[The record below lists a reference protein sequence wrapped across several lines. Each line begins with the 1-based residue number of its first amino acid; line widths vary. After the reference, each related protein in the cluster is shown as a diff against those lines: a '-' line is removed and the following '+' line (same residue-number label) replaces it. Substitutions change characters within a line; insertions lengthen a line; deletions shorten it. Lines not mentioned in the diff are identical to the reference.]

1 VHGLPPPIFFLK
13 GCGERKIAFFVNI
26 ESISQPPISCLSA
39 EQRYHAFLE
48 FLPDPVFV
56 FNLDNT
62 VSYLNPAFEKVFGW
76 SLTELEGKIVPF
88 VPVSAK
94 EQTRLGIEKLY
105 REKAI
110 HGFETQRL
118 TRDGRLL
125 DIVVDG
131 AIFYDDQDRP
141 AGQVITLRDVTQ
153 EKRVARINQ
162 ALFRIANSL
171 YQFRRLEDRLEFI
184 IKEVQELLAVRGAS
198 VILLDEEKQE
208 FYFPVANFEDAG
220 TGSRMR
226 EIRFPADKGVAGHVY
241 RTGKPLIV
249 PDYPQSPYYF
259 PVVDMKSG
267 YQTHNMLDVPIQ
279 IPERMIGVLSAVN
292 KKEGEFDQTDVE
304 FLSAIA
310 SAVAFPIENARIN
323 AELRLSY
330 EEVQTLSRAKDR
342 VIHHLSHE
350 LKTPVSILSASL
362 GLLEK
367 KLSGGN
373 EGAGIRRIL
382 ERAQRSLTRIL
393 EMQYQVQDILRQRDY
408 RAYDL
413 LSALMDNCSDML
425 ETLADETCGQET
437 ASRKI
442 RSRIQELFGPMES
455 VSEEIQLDVFAENV
469 IRELAPRFSH
479 RNCRIH
485 RNITPAPP
493 VFIPKDVLYKIIE
506 GLIRNAVEN
515 TPDSGAIEINIHKV
529 ASGSELEV
537 RDFGIGIT
545 AENQKSIFESQVTTA
560 EPLQYATRKPHDF
573 HAGGKGFDLL
583 RMKIFS
589 ERYHFSIRM
598 RSSRCIYIPED
609 KDSCPGDIALCRHCQ
624 TLEDCMRSGGT
635 SMTVSFI

>member
-1 VHGLPPPIFFLK
+1 MENK
-13 GCGERKIAFFVNI
+13 TN
-26 ESISQPPISCLSA
+26 SQSSISCLSA
-39 EQRYHAFLE
+39 EQRYRAFLE

-62 VSYLNPAFEKVFGW
+62 VSYLNPAFEKIFGW
-76 SLTELEGKIVPF
+76 SLSELEGKIVPF
-88 VPVSAK
+88 VPESAK
-94 EQTRLGIEKLY
+94 DQTLLGIEGLY
-105 REKAI
+105 SDKVI

-118 TRDGRLL
+118 TKDGRLL

-131 AIFYDDQDRP
+131 AVFYDDQGRP
-141 AGQVITLRDVTQ
+141 AGQVITLRDMTQ

-171 YQFRRLEDRLEFI
+171 YQFRKLEDRLEFI
-184 IKEVQELLAVRGAS
+184 IKEVQVLLAVRGAS

-208 FYFPVANFEDAG
+208 FYFPVANYEDAG
-220 TGSRMR
+220 TGKRIK
-226 EIRFPADKGVAGHVY
+226 EIRFPVDKGVAGHVY

-249 PDYPQSPYYF
+249 PDTSQDPHFF
-259 PVVDMKSG
+259 PIVDMKSG

-279 IPERMIGVLSAVN
+279 IPERMIGVLCAVN
-292 KKEGEFDQTDVE
+292 KKDGEFDQTDVE

-350 LKTPVSILSASL
+350 LKTPVSVLSASL

-367 KLSGGN
+367 KLLCNNDNSGT
-373 EGAGIRRIL
+373 RRIL

-393 EMQYQVQDILRQRDY
+393 DIQYQVQDILRQRDY
-408 RAYDL
+408 RAYNL
-413 LSALMDNCSDML
+413 LSELMDTCSDML
-425 ETLADETCGQET
+425 ETLADEACEKGI
-437 ASRKI
+437 ASQKI
-442 RSRIQELFGPMES
+442 RSRIHELFGPEES
-455 VSEEIQLDVFAENV
+455 VSEEIQLDVFTENV
-469 IRELAPRFSH
+469 IHELEPRFSH
-479 RNCRIH
+479 RKCRIYRH
-485 RNITPAPP
+485 IAPTPP

-506 GLIRNAVEN
+506 GLLRNAIEN
-515 TPDSGAIEINIHKV
+515 TPDSGVIEV
-529 ASGSELEV
+529 GVRRLASGSELDI
-537 RDFGIGIT
+537 RDHGVGIT
-545 AENQKSIFESQVTTA
+545 VENQKFIFESHVTTS
-560 EPLQYATRKPHDF
+560 EPLQYATRKPYDF

-598 RSSRCIYIPED
+598 RSNRCIYIPED
-609 KDSCPGDIALCRHCQ
+609 KDQCPGDIDACHHCY
-624 TLEDCMRSGGT
+624 TPEDCIRSGGT
-635 SMTVSFI
+635 TMTVNFI

>member
-1 VHGLPPPIFFLK
+1 M
-13 GCGERKIAFFVNI
+13 NN
-26 ESISQPPISCLSA
+26 ESNSQSPISCLSA
-39 EQRYHAFLE
+39 EQRYRAFLE

-76 SLTELEGKIVPF
+76 SLAELEGKIVPF
-88 VPVSAK
+88 VPESARD
-94 EQTRLGIEKLY
+94 QTRLGNDFLPESDFLPEIVKLY
-105 REKAI
+105 SEKVI

-118 TRDGRLL
+118 TKDGRLL

-131 AIFYDDQDRP
+131 AIFYDDDGQP

-153 EKRVARINQ
+153 EKRLARINQ

-208 FYFPVANFEDAG
+208 FYFPVANYEDAG

-249 PDYPQSPYYF
+249 PDTSQSPYFF
-259 PVVDMKSG
+259 PIVDMKSG

-279 IPERMIGVLSAVN
+279 IPERMIGVLCAVN
-292 KKEGEFDQTDVE
+292 KKDGEFDQTDVE

-350 LKTPVSILSASL
+350 LKTPVSVLSASL
-362 GLLEK
+362 CLLGK
-367 KLSGGN
+367 KLSGKN
-373 EGAGIRRIL
+373 DDPGIPRIL

-393 EMQYQVQDILRQRDY
+393 DIQYQVQDILRQRDY
-408 RAYDL
+408 RAYNL
-413 LSALMDNCSDML
+413 LSALMDTCSDVL
-425 ETLADETCGQET
+425 ETLADEACEQGA
-437 ASRKI
+437 ASQKI
-442 RSRIQELFGPMES
+442 KKRIAELFGPTES
-455 VSEEIQLDVFAENV
+455 VSEEIQLDVFTENV
-469 IRELAPRFSH
+469 IRELEPRFSH
-479 RNCRIH
+479 RKCRIH
-485 RNITPAPP
+485 RHIMPTPP

-506 GLIRNAVEN
+506 GLLRNAIEN
-515 TPDSGAIEINIHKV
+515 TPDSGVIEIGIRSL
-529 ASGSELEV
+529 ASGSELEI

-545 AENQKSIFESQVTTA
+545 AENQKLIFESHVTTS
-560 EPLQYATRKPHDF
+560 EPLQYATRKPYDF

-598 RSSRCIYIPED
+598 RSNRCIYIPED
-609 KDSCPGDIALCRHCQ
+609 KNSCPGDIEQCRHCK
-624 TLEDCMRSGGT
+624 TLEDCTRSGGT
-635 SMTVSFI
+635 TMTVNFI

>member
-1 VHGLPPPIFFLK
+1 M
-13 GCGERKIAFFVNI
+13 
-26 ESISQPPISCLSA
+26 
-39 EQRYHAFLE
+39 
-48 FLPDPVFV
+48 PDPVFV

-76 SLTELEGKIVPF
+76 SLSELEGKIIPF
-88 VPVSAK
+88 VPESAK

-105 REKAI
+105 SEKAI

-131 AIFYDDQDRP
+131 AIFYDEHCRP
-141 AGQVITLRDVTQ
+141 AGQVITLRDVTR
-153 EKRVARINQ
+153 EKRVGRMNQ
-162 ALFRIANSL
+162 ALLRIANSL

-184 IKEVQELLAVRGAS
+184 IQEVQELLAVRGAS
-198 VILLDEEKQE
+198 VILLDAEKQE

-220 TGSRMR
+220 TEERMR

-249 PDYPQSPYYF
+249 PDYPRSPYFF

-267 YQTHNMLDVPIQ
+267 YQTLNMLDVPIQ
-279 IPERMIGVLSAVN
+279 IPERMIGVLCAVN

-350 LKTPVSILSASL
+350 LKTPVSVLSASL
-362 GLLEK
+362 GLLGK
-367 KLSGGN
+367 KISGKN
-373 EGAGIRRIL
+373 EDPGVQRIL
-382 ERAQRSLTRIL
+382 ERAQRSLARIL
-393 EMQYQVQDILRQRDY
+393 DMQYQVQDILRQRDY

-413 LSALMDNCSDML
+413 LSVLMDNCADML
-425 ETLADETCGQET
+425 ETLADEACEAGT

-442 RSRIQELFGPMES
+442 RSRIQELFGPVDS

-469 IRELAPRFSH
+469 IRELEPRFAH
-479 RNCRIH
+479 RNCRIL
-485 RNITPAPP
+485 RQFAPTPP
-493 VFIPKDVLYKIIE
+493 VFIPKDVLYKLIE
-506 GLIRNAVEN
+506 GLLRNAIEN
-515 TPDSGAIEINIHKV
+515 TPDSGLIEIGIRSQ
-529 ASGSELEV
+529 ASGSELEIK
-537 RDFGIGIT
+537 DYGIGIT
-545 AENQKSIFESQVTTA
+545 AENQKLIFESHVTTM
-560 EPLQYATRKPHDF
+560 EPLQYATRSPYDF

-598 RSSRCIYIPED
+598 RSNRCMYIPED
-609 KDSCPGDIALCRHCQ
+609 TDLCPGDVRQCSHCN
-624 TLEDCMRSGGT
+624 TLEDCLRSGGT
-635 SMTVSFI
+635 TMTVSFI

>member
-1 VHGLPPPIFFLK
+1 MTNKSDSSSPLSFFS
-13 GCGERKIAFFVNI
+13 V
-26 ESISQPPISCLSA
+26 
-39 EQRYHAFLE
+39 EQRYRAFLE

-62 VSYLNPAFEKVFGW
+62 VSYLNPAFERIFGW
-76 SLTELEGKIVPF
+76 SLAELEGKIVPF
-88 VPVSAK
+88 VPESAK

-105 REKAI
+105 SEKVI

-131 AIFYDDQDRP
+131 AIFFDELGRP
-141 AGQVITLRDVTQ
+141 AGQVITLRDVTR
-153 EKRVARINQ
+153 EKRVGRINQ

-198 VILLDEEKQE
+198 VILLDEESRE

-220 TGSRMR
+220 TGKRMK

-249 PDYPQSPYYF
+249 PDYPRSPFFF
-259 PVVDMKSG
+259 PTVDMKSG

-279 IPERMIGVLSAVN
+279 IPDRMIGVLCAVN
-292 KKEGEFDQTDVE
+292 KKDGEFDQTDVE

-323 AELRLSY
+323 EELRMSY

-350 LKTPVSILSASL
+350 LKTPVSVLSASL

-367 KLSGGN
+367 KITGSN
-373 EGAGIRRIL
+373 ADIRRIL

-408 RAYDL
+408 RAYNL
-413 LSALMDNCSDML
+413 LSALMDNCSDVL
-425 ETLADETCGQET
+425 ETLADEACGQEG
-437 ASRKI
+437 ALLKI
-442 RSRIQELFGPMES
+442 RNRIHELFGPAES
-455 VSEEIQLDVFAENV
+455 ASEEIQLDVFTGNV
-469 IRELAPRFSH
+469 IRELEPRFSH
-479 RNCRIH
+479 RKCTIH
-485 RNITPAPP
+485 HHIVPCPP

-506 GLIRNAVEN
+506 GLFRNAVEN
-515 TPDSGAIEINIHKV
+515 TPDSGVIKISIRKL

-537 RDFGIGIT
+537 KDFGIGIT
-545 AENQKSIFESQVTTA
+545 AENQKLIFESHVSTS
-560 EPLQYATRKPHDF
+560 EPLQYATRKPYDF

-609 KDSCPGDIALCRHCQ
+609 KDLCPGDIDQCRHCKEI
-624 TLEDCMRSGGT
+624 EDCIRSGGT
-635 SMTVSFI
+635 TMTVNFI

>member
-1 VHGLPPPIFFLK
+1 MNL
-13 GCGERKIAFFVNI
+13 
-26 ESISQPPISCLSA
+26 ESTQPAVSHLGV
-39 EQRYHAFLE
+39 EQRYRAFLE

-56 FNLDNT
+56 INLDNT

-76 SLTELEGKIVPF
+76 SLAELEGRAVPF
-88 VPVSAK
+88 ASETAGDPSRTGGDFLL
-94 EQTRLGIEKLY
+94 EIDNLDTEKV
-105 REKAI
+105 I

-131 AIFYDDQDRP
+131 AIFYDDQGRP
-141 AGQVITLRDVTQ
+141 AGQVITLRDATR

-208 FYFPVANFEDAG
+208 FYFPVANYEDAG
-220 TGSRMR
+220 TGNRMK

-249 PDYPQSPYYF
+249 PDYPQSPYFF

-267 YQTHNMLDVPIQ
+267 YQTLNMLDVPIQ
-279 IPERMIGVLSAVN
+279 IPERMIGVLCAVN
-292 KKEGEFDQTDVE
+292 KKDGEFDRTDVE

-323 AELRLSY
+323 EELRLSY

-350 LKTPVSILSASL
+350 LKTPVSVLSASL

-367 KLSGGN
+367 KLPAMDNDPGT
-373 EGAGIRRIL
+373 RRIL

-393 EMQYQVQDILRQRDY
+393 GMQYQVQDILRQRDY
-408 RAYDL
+408 RAHNL
-413 LSALMDNCSDML
+413 LSALMDSCSDVL
-425 ETLADETCGQET
+425 ETLADETCET
-437 ASRKI
+437 GAASLII
-442 RSRIQELFGPMES
+442 RNRIHELFGPAET
-455 VSEEIQLDVFAENV
+455 VSEEIQLDVFTESV
-469 IRELAPRFSH
+469 IRELEPRFSH
-479 RNCRIH
+479 RKCRIH
-485 RNITPAPP
+485 RHITPTAP
-493 VFIPKDVLYKIIE
+493 VFIPRDVLYKIIE
-506 GLIRNAVEN
+506 GLLRNAVEN
-515 TPDSGAIEINIHKV
+515 TPDHGVIEIAVRGPASGA
-529 ASGSELEV
+529 ELEV

-545 AENQKSIFESQVTTA
+545 AENQKLIFESHVSTS
-560 EPLQYATRKPHDF
+560 EPLQYATKKPYDF

-609 KDSCPGDIALCRHCQ
+609 TDLCPGDIERCRHCR
-624 TLEDCMRSGGT
+624 TLQDCIRSGGT
-635 SMTVSFI
+635 TMTVNFI

>member
-1 VHGLPPPIFFLK
+1 VKNQSNTEP
-13 GCGERKIAFFVNI
+13 
-26 ESISQPPISCLSA
+26 SISCLSA

-76 SLTELEGKIVPF
+76 SLAELEGKIIPF
-88 VPVSAK
+88 VPESAK
-94 EQTRLGIEKLY
+94 DQTRLGIEKLY
-105 REKAI
+105 SEKAI

-118 TRDGRLL
+118 TKDGRLL

-131 AIFYDDQDRP
+131 AIFYDDDGRP
-141 AGQVITLRDVTQ
+141 AGQVVTLRDVTQ
-153 EKRVARINQ
+153 EKRVARTNQ

-171 YQFRRLEDRLEFI
+171 YQYRRLEDRLEFI

-208 FYFPVANFEDAG
+208 FYFPVSNYDDAI
-220 TGSRMR
+220 TGKRMK

-241 RTGKPLIV
+241 HTGKPQIV
-249 PDYPQSPYYF
+249 PDYPRSPYYF
-259 PVVDMKSG
+259 PVVDLKSG
-267 YQTHNMLDVPIQ
+267 FQTHNMLDVPIQ
-279 IPERMIGVLSAVN
+279 IPERMIGVLCAVN
-292 KKEGEFDQTDVE
+292 KKDGEFDQNDID

-310 SAVAFPIENARIN
+310 SAVAYPIENARIN

-330 EEVQTLSRAKDR
+330 EEVQTFSRAKDR

-367 KLSGGN
+367 KLPGMH
-373 EGAGIRRIL
+373 EDPVIRRIL

-393 EMQYQVQDILRQRDY
+393 DMQYQVQDILRQRDY
-408 RAYDL
+408 RAHNL
-413 LSALMDNCSDML
+413 LSVLMDACADML
-425 ETLADETCGQET
+425 ETLADEACDVGTV
-437 ASRKI
+437 SRHIKK
-442 RSRIQELFGPMES
+442 RIDELFGPSES
-455 VSEEIQLDVFAENV
+455 VSEEIQLDVFTENV
-469 IRELAPRFSH
+469 IRELSPRFAH
-479 RNCRIH
+479 RNCRIIRH
-485 RNITPAPP
+485 IAPTPP

-506 GLIRNAVEN
+506 GLLRNAVEN
-515 TPDSGAIEINIHKV
+515 TPDAGVIEINVRKA

-537 RDFGIGIT
+537 RDFGVGIT
-545 AENQKSIFESQVTTA
+545 AENQKLIFESQVSTA
-560 EPLQYATRKPHDF
+560 EPLQYATRKPYDF

-598 RSSRCIYIPED
+598 RSSRCIHIPED
-609 KDSCPGDIALCRHCQ
+609 SDLCPGGIAQCRHCQ
-624 TLEDCMRSGGT
+624 APEDCIRSGGT
-635 SMTVSFI
+635 TMTVNFI

>member
-1 VHGLPPPIFFLK
+1 MENQSNTEP
-13 GCGERKIAFFVNI
+13 A
-26 ESISQPPISCLSA
+26 ISCLSA
-39 EQRYHAFLE
+39 EQRYRAFLE

-62 VSYLNPAFEKVFGW
+62 VSYLNPAFETVFGW
-76 SLTELEGKIVPF
+76 SLAELEGKIIPF
-88 VPVSAK
+88 VPESAK
-94 EQTRLGIEKLY
+94 DQTRLGIEKLY
-105 REKAI
+105 SEKAI

-118 TRDGRLL
+118 TKDGRLL

-131 AIFYDDQDRP
+131 AIFYDDDGRP
-141 AGQVITLRDVTQ
+141 AGQVVTLRDVTQ
-153 EKRVARINQ
+153 EKRVARTNQ

-198 VILLDEEKQE
+198 VILLDEGKQE
-208 FYFPVANFEDAG
+208 FYFPVAKYEDAG
-220 TGSRMR
+220 AGSRMR
-226 EIRFPADKGVAGHVY
+226 EIRFPADKGVAGYVY

-249 PDYPQSPYYF
+249 PDYPRSPYYF

-267 YQTHNMLDVPIQ
+267 YQTLNMLDVPIR
-279 IPERMIGVLSAVN
+279 IPERMIGVLCAVN
-292 KKEGEFDQTDVE
+292 KKDGEFDQADVD

-310 SAVAFPIENARIN
+310 SAVAYPVENARIN
-323 AELRLSY
+323 EELRLSY
-330 EEVQTLSRAKDR
+330 EEVQTFSRAKDR

-350 LKTPVSILSASL
+350 LKTPVSVLSASL
-362 GLLEK
+362 ALLEK
-367 KLSGGN
+367 NYSAEMKIRGSGASWNGPSAVWR
-373 EGAGIRRIL
+373 GYWTCSIRFRTFSGSVITG
-382 ERAQRSLTRIL
+382 RTTCCR
-393 EMQYQVQDILRQRDY
+393 
-408 RAYDL
+408 
-413 LSALMDNCSDML
+413 CSWTACADVL
-425 ETLADETCGQET
+425 ETLADEACEKGTV
-437 ASRKI
+437 SRNIKN
-442 RSRIQELFGPMES
+442 RIDELFGPNES
-455 VSEEIQLDVFAENV
+455 VSEEIQLDVFTENV

-479 RNCRIH
+479 RKCRIIRH
-485 RNITPAPP
+485 ITPAPP

-515 TPDSGAIEINIHKV
+515 TPDAGVIEVGIRGA

-545 AENQKSIFESQVTTA
+545 AENQKLIFESQVTTA
-560 EPLQYATRKPHDF
+560 EPLQYATRKPYDF

-598 RSSRCIYIPED
+598 RSNRCIHISGRYGYV
-609 KDSCPGDIALCRHCQ
+609 PGRHRQCRHCQ

-635 SMTVSFI
+635 TMTVNFI

>member
-1 VHGLPPPIFFLK
+1 M
-13 GCGERKIAFFVNI
+13 NN
-26 ESISQPPISCLSA
+26 ESNFQPPISCLSA
-39 EQRYHAFLE
+39 EQRYRAFLE

-88 VPVSAK
+88 VPESAK
-94 EQTRLGIEKLY
+94 DQTRLGIEKLY

-118 TRDGRLL
+118 TKDGRLL

-131 AIFYDDQDRP
+131 AIFYDDQERP

-153 EKRVARINQ
+153 EKRVARTNQ

-171 YQFRRLEDRLEFI
+171 YQYRKLEDRLEFI

-208 FYFPVANFEDAG
+208 FYFPVSNYDDAI
-220 TGSRMR
+220 TGKRMK
-226 EIRFPADKGVAGHVY
+226 EIRFPADKGVAGHVH
-241 RTGKPLIV
+241 RTGKPQIV

-259 PVVDMKSG
+259 PVVDIKSG
-267 YQTHNMLDVPIQ
+267 FQTLNMLDVPIQ
-279 IPERMIGVLSAVN
+279 TPERMIGVLCAVN
-292 KKEGEFDQTDVE
+292 KKDCEFDQNDVE

-323 AELRLSY
+323 EELRLSY

-350 LKTPVSILSASL
+350 LKTPVSVLSASL

-367 KLSGGN
+367 KLLGN
-373 EGAGIRRIL
+373 NEDSIIRRIL
-382 ERAQRSLTRIL
+382 ERAQRSLARIL
-393 EMQYQVQDILRQRDY
+393 DMQYQVQDILRQRDY
-408 RAYDL
+408 RTYNL
-413 LSALMDNCSDML
+413 LSALMDSCSDVL
-425 ETLADETCGQET
+425 ETLADEACEEGT
-437 ASRKI
+437 ASRNIK
-442 RSRIQELFGPMES
+442 RRIDELFGPVES
-455 VSEEIQLDVFAENV
+455 VSEEIQLDAFAENV
-469 IRELAPRFSH
+469 IRELEPRFSH
-479 RNCRIH
+479 RKCRIH
-485 RNITPAPP
+485 RYITPTPP
-493 VFIPKDVLYKIIE
+493 VYIPKDVLYKIIE

-515 TPDSGAIEINIHKV
+515 TPDSGVIEIGIREV

-545 AENQKSIFESQVTTA
+545 AENQKLIFGSQVTTA
-560 EPLQYATRKPHDF
+560 EPLQYATRKPYDF

-598 RSSRCIYIPED
+598 RSKRCIYIPED
-609 KDSCPGDIALCRHCQ
+609 TDSCPGDIDACRHCQ
-624 TLEDCMRSGGT
+624 TLEDCIRSGGT
-635 SMTVSFI
+635 TMTVNFI

>member
-1 VHGLPPPIFFLK
+1 MQSKEDIG
-13 GCGERKIAFFVNI
+13 FVKNQSHS
-26 ESISQPPISCLSA
+26 ESPISCLSA
-39 EQRYHAFLE
+39 EQRYRAFLE
-48 FLPDPVFV
+48 FMPDPVFV

-76 SLTELEGKIVPF
+76 SLSELEGKIIPF
-88 VPVSAK
+88 VPESAK

-105 REKAI
+105 SEKAI

-131 AIFYDDQDRP
+131 AIFYDEHCRP
-141 AGQVITLRDVTQ
+141 AGQVITLRDVTR
-153 EKRVARINQ
+153 EKRVGRMNQ
-162 ALFRIANSL
+162 ALLRIANSL

-184 IKEVQELLAVRGAS
+184 IQEVQELLAVRGAS
-198 VILLDEEKQE
+198 VILLDAEKQE

-220 TGSRMR
+220 TEERMR

-249 PDYPQSPYYF
+249 PDYPRSPYFF

-267 YQTHNMLDVPIQ
+267 YQTLNMLDVPIQ
-279 IPERMIGVLSAVN
+279 IPERMIGVLCAVN

-350 LKTPVSILSASL
+350 LKTPVSVLSASL

-367 KLSGGN
+367 KISGKN
-373 EGAGIRRIL
+373 EDPVVRRIL
-382 ERAQRSLTRIL
+382 ERAQRSLVRIL
-393 EMQYQVQDILRQRDY
+393 DMQYQVQDILRQRDY

-413 LSALMDNCSDML
+413 LSVLMDNCADML
-425 ETLADETCGQET
+425 ETLADEACEAGA

-442 RSRIQELFGPMES
+442 RSRIQELFGPVDS

-469 IRELAPRFSH
+469 IRELEPRFAH
-479 RNCRIH
+479 RNCRIL
-485 RNITPAPP
+485 RQFAPTPP
-493 VFIPKDVLYKIIE
+493 VFIPKDVLYKLIE
-506 GLIRNAVEN
+506 GLLRNAIEN
-515 TPDSGAIEINIHKV
+515 TPDSGLIEIGIRSQ
-529 ASGSELEV
+529 ASGSELEIK
-537 RDFGIGIT
+537 DYGIGIT
-545 AENQKSIFESQVTTA
+545 AENQKLIFESHVTTM
-560 EPLQYATRKPHDF
+560 EPLQYATRSPYDF

-598 RSSRCIYIPED
+598 RSNRCMYIPED
-609 KDSCPGDIALCRHCQ
+609 TDLCPGGVRQCSHCN
-624 TLEDCMRSGGT
+624 TLEDCLRSGGT
-635 SMTVSFI
+635 TMTVSFI

>member
-1 VHGLPPPIFFLK
+1 MK
-13 GCGERKIAFFVNI
+13 D
-26 ESISQPPISCLSA
+26 QPNDQSSVSCLSA
-39 EQRYHAFLE
+39 EQRYRAFLE

-76 SLTELEGKIVPF
+76 SLAELEGKIIPF
-88 VPVSAK
+88 VPESAK
-94 EQTRLGIEKLY
+94 DQTRRGIEKLY
-105 REKAI
+105 GEKVI

-118 TRDGRLL
+118 TKDGRLL

-131 AIFYDDQDRP
+131 AFFYDDDGRP
-141 AGQVITLRDVTQ
+141 AGQVVTLRDVTH
-153 EKRVARINQ
+153 EKRVARTNQ

-171 YQFRRLEDRLEFI
+171 YQYRRLEDRLEFI

-208 FYFPVANFEDAG
+208 FYFPVANYEDAG

-241 RTGKPLIV
+241 QTGKPLIV
-249 PDYPQSPYYF
+249 PDYPRSPYYF

-267 YQTHNMLDVPIQ
+267 YQTLNILDVPIQ
-279 IPERMIGVLSAVN
+279 IPERMIGVLCAVN
-292 KKEGEFDQTDVE
+292 KKDGEFDQTDVE

-350 LKTPVSILSASL
+350 LKTPVSVLSASL
-362 GLLEK
+362 GLLGK

-373 EGAGIRRIL
+373 EDPGIRRIL

-408 RAYDL
+408 RAYHL
-413 LSALMDNCSDML
+413 LSALVDSCSDVL
-425 ETLADETCGQET
+425 ETLADETCEPGT
-437 ASRKI
+437 ASQKI
-442 RSRIQELFGPMES
+442 RTRIHELFGPAES
-455 VSEEIQLDVFAENV
+455 VSEEIRLDVFTENV
-469 IRELAPRFSH
+469 IGELEPRFAH
-479 RNCRIH
+479 RKCRIH
-485 RNITPAPP
+485 RHIAPAPP

-506 GLIRNAVEN
+506 GLLRNAIEN
-515 TPDSGAIEINIHKV
+515 TPDSGVIEV
-529 ASGSELEV
+529 SVRSLASGSELEIK
-537 RDFGIGIT
+537 DFGIGIT
-545 AENQKSIFESQVTTA
+545 AENQKLIFESHVTTA
-560 EPLQYATRKPHDF
+560 EPLQYASRKPYDF
-573 HAGGKGFDLL
+573 YAGGKGFDLL

-589 ERYHFSIRM
+589 ERYHFAIQM
-598 RSSRCIYIPED
+598 RSSRCTYIPED
-609 KDSCPGDIALCRHCQ
+609 TDLCPGDIRQCRHCH
-624 TLEDCMRSGGT
+624 TPEDCMHSGGT
-635 SMTVSFI
+635 IMTVNFI

>member
-1 VHGLPPPIFFLK
+1 MNDQSDF
-13 GCGERKIAFFVNI
+13 
-26 ESISQPPISCLSA
+26 QPHVSCLSA
-39 EQRYHAFLE
+39 EQRYRAFLE
-48 FLPDPVFV
+48 FLPYPVFV

-76 SLTELEGKIVPF
+76 SLAEYEGIIVPF
-88 VPVSAK
+88 VPESARN
-94 EQTRLGIEKLY
+94 QTRQGIEKLY
-105 REKAI
+105 SEKVI

-118 TRDGRLL
+118 TKDGRLL
-125 DIVVDG
+125 DIMLDG
-131 AIFYDDQDRP
+131 AIFYDDDGRP

-153 EKRVARINQ
+153 EKRVARTNQ

-171 YQFRRLEDRLEFI
+171 YQYRRLEDRLEFI

-208 FYFPVANFEDAG
+208 FYFPAANYEDAR

-241 RTGKPLIV
+241 RTGKPQIV

-259 PVVDMKSG
+259 PVVDIKSG
-267 YQTHNMLDVPIQ
+267 FQTLNMLDVPIQ
-279 IPERMIGVLSAVN
+279 TSERMIGVLCAVN
-292 KKEGEFDQTDVE
+292 KKDGEFDQNDVE

-310 SAVAFPIENARIN
+310 SAVAYPIENARIN
-323 AELRLSY
+323 EELRLSY

-350 LKTPVSILSASL
+350 LKTPVSVLSASL

-367 KLSGGN
+367 KLPGKQ
-373 EGAGIRRIL
+373 EDPGIRRIL

-393 EMQYQVQDILRQRDY
+393 DMQYQVQDILRQRDY
-408 RAYDL
+408 RAHNL
-413 LSALMDNCSDML
+413 LSVLMDACSDVL
-425 ETLADETCGQET
+425 ETLADEVCGQG
-437 ASRKI
+437 AVSRHIKK
-442 RSRIQELFGPMES
+442 RIDELFGPSES
-455 VSEEIQLDVFAENV
+455 VSEEIQLDVFTENV
-469 IRELAPRFSH
+469 IRDLAPRFAH
-479 RNCRIH
+479 RNCRILRH
-485 RNITPAPP
+485 ITPAPP

-506 GLIRNAVEN
+506 GLLRNAVEN
-515 TPDSGAIEINIHKV
+515 TPDSGVIEIGVRSV

-537 RDFGIGIT
+537 KDFGVGIT
-545 AENQKSIFESQVTTA
+545 AENQKLIFESQVTTD
-560 EPLQYATRKPHDF
+560 EPLQYATRKPYDF

-609 KDSCPGDIALCRHCQ
+609 KDLCPGDTRQCLYCQ
-624 TLEDCMRSGGT
+624 TPEDCIRSGGT
-635 SMTVSFI
+635 TMTVNFI

>member
-1 VHGLPPPIFFLK
+1 VKNQSNTEP
-13 GCGERKIAFFVNI
+13 
-26 ESISQPPISCLSA
+26 SISCLSA

-76 SLTELEGKIVPF
+76 SLAELEGKIIPF
-88 VPVSAK
+88 VPESAK
-94 EQTRLGIEKLY
+94 DQTRLGIEKLY
-105 REKAI
+105 SEKAI

-118 TRDGRLL
+118 TKDGRLL

-131 AIFYDDQDRP
+131 AIFYDDDGRP
-141 AGQVITLRDVTQ
+141 AGQVVTLRDVTQ
-153 EKRVARINQ
+153 EKRVARTNQ

-171 YQFRRLEDRLEFI
+171 YQYRRLEDRLEFI

-208 FYFPVANFEDAG
+208 FYFPVSNYDDAI
-220 TGSRMR
+220 TGKRMK

-241 RTGKPLIV
+241 HTGKPHIV
-249 PDYPQSPYYF
+249 LDYPRSPYYF
-259 PVVDMKSG
+259 PVVDLKSG
-267 YQTHNMLDVPIQ
+267 FQTHNMLDVPIQ
-279 IPERMIGVLSAVN
+279 IPERMIGVLCAVN
-292 KKEGEFDQTDVE
+292 KKDGEFDQNDID

-310 SAVAFPIENARIN
+310 SAVAYPIENARIN
-323 AELRLSY
+323 SELRLSY
-330 EEVQTLSRAKDR
+330 EEVQTFSRAKDR

-367 KLSGGN
+367 KLPGMH
-373 EGAGIRRIL
+373 EDPVIRRIL

-393 EMQYQVQDILRQRDY
+393 DMQYQVQDILRQRDY
-408 RAYDL
+408 RAHNL
-413 LSALMDNCSDML
+413 LSVLVDACADML
-425 ETLADETCGQET
+425 ETLADEACDVGTV
-437 ASRKI
+437 SRHIKK
-442 RSRIQELFGPMES
+442 RIDELFGPSES
-455 VSEEIQLDVFAENV
+455 VSEEIQLDVFTENV
-469 IRELAPRFSH
+469 IRELSPRFAH
-479 RNCRIH
+479 RNCRIIRH
-485 RNITPAPP
+485 IAPTPP

-506 GLIRNAVEN
+506 GLLRNAVEN
-515 TPDSGAIEINIHKV
+515 TPDAGVIEINVRKA

-537 RDFGIGIT
+537 RDFGVGIT
-545 AENQKSIFESQVTTA
+545 AENQKLIFESQVSTA
-560 EPLQYATRKPHDF
+560 EPLQYATRKPYDF

-598 RSSRCIYIPED
+598 RSSRCIHIPED
-609 KDSCPGDIALCRHCQ
+609 SDLCPGDIAQCRHCQ
-624 TLEDCMRSGGT
+624 TPEDCIRSGGT
-635 SMTVSFI
+635 TMTVNFI

>member
-1 VHGLPPPIFFLK
+1 MK
-13 GCGERKIAFFVNI
+13 N
-26 ESISQPPISCLSA
+26 ESTSQSPISCLSA
-39 EQRYHAFLE
+39 EQRYRAFLE

-56 FNLDNT
+56 FNLDNS

-76 SLTELEGKIVPF
+76 SLAELEGKIVPF
-88 VPVSAK
+88 VPDSAK

-105 REKAI
+105 SEKAI

-131 AIFYDDQDRP
+131 AIFYDDQNRP
-141 AGQVITLRDVTQ
+141 AGQVITLRDVTR
-153 EKRVARINQ
+153 EKRIARINQ

-171 YQFRRLEDRLEFI
+171 YRFRKLEDRLEFI

-220 TGSRMR
+220 TEERMR

-249 PDYPQSPYYF
+249 PDYPQSPFFF
-259 PVVDMKSG
+259 PVVDIKSG

-279 IPERMIGVLSAVN
+279 IPERMIGVLCAVN
-292 KKEGEFDQTDVE
+292 KKDGEFDQTDVE

-367 KLSGGN
+367 KMPGEN
-373 EGAGIRRIL
+373 EDPGTRRIL

-393 EMQYQVQDILRQRDY
+393 DMQYQVQDILRQRDY
-408 RAYDL
+408 RAYNL
-413 LSALMDNCSDML
+413 LSALIDNCTDVL
-425 ETLADETCGQET
+425 ETLADEACGQGA
-437 ASRKI
+437 ASQKI
-442 RSRIQELFGPMES
+442 RDRIHDLFGPVES
-455 VSEEIQLDVFAENV
+455 VSEEIQLDVFTEAV
-469 IRELAPRFSH
+469 IRDLEPRFSD
-479 RNCRIH
+479 RKCRIH
-485 RNITPAPP
+485 RHITPSPP

-506 GLIRNAVEN
+506 GLLRNAIEN
-515 TPDSGAIEINIHKV
+515 TPDSGVIEVGVHGL
-529 ASGSELEV
+529 ASGSELEI
-537 RDFGIGIT
+537 RDHGVGIT
-545 AENQKSIFESQVTTA
+545 AENQKLIFESHVTTS
-560 EPLQYATRKPHDF
+560 EPLQYATRKPYDF

-583 RMKIFS
+583 RMKMFS

-598 RSSRCIYIPED
+598 RSNRCIYIPED
-609 KDSCPGDIALCRHCQ
+609 KDQCPGDIDACRHCN
-624 TLEDCMRSGGT
+624 TPEDCIRSGGT
-635 SMTVSFI
+635 TMTVNFI

>member
-1 VHGLPPPIFFLK
+1 MNNLS
-13 GCGERKIAFFVNI
+13 N
-26 ESISQPPISCLSA
+26 SQSTISCPSL
-39 EQRYHAFLE
+39 EQRYRAFLE

-76 SLTELEGKIVPF
+76 SLAELEGKIIPF
-88 VPVSAK
+88 VPESVK
-94 EQTRLGIEKLY
+94 EQTRMGIEKLY
-105 REKAI
+105 AENVI

-131 AIFYDDQDRP
+131 AIFYDDFGRP

-198 VILLDEEKQE
+198 VILLDEETQE
-208 FYFPVANFEDAG
+208 FYFPVANYEDAG
-220 TGSRMR
+220 TGSRMK

-249 PDYPQSPYYF
+249 PDYPQSPYFF
-259 PVVDMKSG
+259 PAVDIKSG

-279 IPERMIGVLSAVN
+279 IPERMIGVLCAVN
-292 KKEGEFDQTDVE
+292 KKDGEFDQTDIE

-350 LKTPVSILSASL
+350 LKTPISVLSASL

-367 KLSGGN
+367 KILGVNDAPGT
-373 EGAGIRRIL
+373 RRIL
-382 ERAQRSLTRIL
+382 DRAQRSLTRIL

-408 RAYDL
+408 RAYNL
-413 LSALMDNCSDML
+413 LSALMDSCSDVL
-425 ETLADETCGQET
+425 ETLADEACEQGAVSE
-437 ASRKI
+437 KI
-442 RSRIQELFGPMES
+442 RKRIHELFGPTES
-455 VSEEIQLDVFAENV
+455 VSEEIRLDVFTENV
-469 IRELAPRFSH
+469 IRELEPRFSH
-479 RNCRIH
+479 RKCRII
-485 RNITPAPP
+485 RDISPTAP
-493 VFIPKDVLYKIIE
+493 VFIPRDVLYKIIE
-506 GLIRNAVEN
+506 GLLRNAIEN
-515 TPDSGAIEINIHKV
+515 TPDAGVIKVCIRSMASGA
-529 ASGSELEV
+529 ELEV

-545 AENQKSIFESQVTTA
+545 PENQKLIFESHVTTS
-560 EPLQYATRKPHDF
+560 EPLQYATRKPYDF

-609 KDSCPGDIALCRHCQ
+609 KDCCPGDIEQCRHCT
-624 TLEDCMRSGGT
+624 TLEDCIRSGGT
-635 SMTVSFI
+635 TMTVNFI

>member
-1 VHGLPPPIFFLK
+1 MNNQSH
-13 GCGERKIAFFVNI
+13 
-26 ESISQPPISCLSA
+26 SQPPVCPSL
-39 EQRYHAFLE
+39 EQRYRAFLE
-48 FLPDPVFV
+48 FLQDPVFV

-62 VSYLNPAFEKVFGW
+62 VSYLNPAFERVFGW
-76 SLTELEGKIVPF
+76 SLAELEGKIIPF
-88 VPVSAK
+88 VPESAK

-105 REKAI
+105 REKVI

-131 AIFYDDQDRP
+131 AIFYDDFGRP

-153 EKRVARINQ
+153 EKRMGRINQ

-198 VILLDEEKQE
+198 VILLDEETQE
-208 FYFPVANFEDAG
+208 FYFPVANYEDAG

-249 PDYPQSPYYF
+249 PDYPQSPYFF
-259 PVVDMKSG
+259 PAVDIKSG

-279 IPERMIGVLSAVN
+279 IPGRMIGVLCAVN
-292 KKEGEFDQTDVE
+292 KKDGEFDQTDIE

-350 LKTPVSILSASL
+350 LKTPVSVLAASL

-367 KLSGGN
+367 KLPGSN
-373 EGAGIRRIL
+373 EDPGIRRIL

-393 EMQYQVQDILRQRDY
+393 DMQYQVQDILRQRDY

-425 ETLADETCGQET
+425 ETLADEACGQGA
-437 ASRKI
+437 ASEKI
-442 RSRIQELFGPMES
+442 RSRIHELFGPAES
-455 VSEEIQLDVFAENV
+455 VSEEIRLDVFTENV
-469 IRELAPRFSH
+469 IRELEPRFAH
-479 RNCRIH
+479 RKCRIH
-485 RNITPAPP
+485 RDITPTPP
-493 VFIPKDVLYKIIE
+493 VFIPKDVLYKMIE
-506 GLIRNAVEN
+506 GLLRNAIEN
-515 TPDSGAIEINIHKV
+515 TPDNGVVKISV
-529 ASGSELEV
+529 RSLASGSELEV

-545 AENQKSIFESQVTTA
+545 PENQKLIFESHVTTV
-560 EPLQYATRKPHDF
+560 EPLQYATRKPYDF
-573 HAGGKGFDLL
+573 CAGGKGFDLL

-598 RSSRCIYIPED
+598 HSSRCVYIPED
-609 KDSCPGDIALCRHCQ
+609 KDACPGDIEQCRHCT
-624 TLEDCMRSGGT
+624 TLEDCIRSGGT
-635 SMTVSFI
+635 TMTVNFI